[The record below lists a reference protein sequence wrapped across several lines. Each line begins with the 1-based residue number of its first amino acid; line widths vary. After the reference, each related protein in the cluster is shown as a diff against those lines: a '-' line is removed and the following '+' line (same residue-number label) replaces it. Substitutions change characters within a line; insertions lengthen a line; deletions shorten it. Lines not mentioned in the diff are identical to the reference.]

1 MNPVSHVLEAEVCP
15 RQNWAFCRR
24 TQSHCRKGCVSARR
38 AAGARDAWLCLGWF
52 LDEITRESVAPVRKT
67 VPPQG
72 AGLVCPPQA

>member
-1 MNPVSHVLEAEVCP
+1 M
-15 RQNWAFCRR
+15 
-24 TQSHCRKGCVSARR
+24 SARR